1 MSTANL
7 VPETRELSGDDA
19 WQALRRTGRRRLLVD
34 AFMRMRV
41 SDGFSHARSLALL
54 ISLVA
59 LQGTIAVVGLA
70 GAVGGSGFSNVVAAA
85 VRRIV
90 PGPAGEVLTEAVV
103 HAHAT
108 GVEHRFVAVVVGL
121 VGSIVTATTAYGQ
134 IERGLNRIYGVEL
147 DRSTI
152 DKYGRA
158 IILAITTGTLA
169 SLAFVCVAFGRNL
182 LHPVTKGTWSTVWN
196 FVSLPLGLVL
206 ITVAVTIVFMT
217 CPRRCQPHFS
227 WLAVGSG
234 IAVTLWVVVT
244 AGLGFF
250 FHSSHSF
257 GQTYGPLAGV
267 VALLL
272 WSLLS
277 SVALFFGAAFA
288 AQLESV
294 RQGDPEPQDSEKVAH
309 AEPADD
315 EDTSSAPSRMPAI
328 SGRRERA

>member
-7 VPETRELSGDDA
+7 VPETRGLSGEDA

-34 AFMRMRV
+34 AFMRLRV
-41 SDGFSHARSLALL
+41 ADGFSHARSLALM

-70 GAVGGSGFSNVVAAA
+70 GAVGGSGFSNVVAGA
-85 VRRIV
+85 VRHTV
-90 PGPAGEVLTEAVV
+90 PGPAGQVLTEAVM

-108 GVEHRFVAVVVGL
+108 GVEHRFVAVIVGL

-134 IERGLNRIYGVEL
+134 IERGLNRLYGVEL
-147 DRSTI
+147 DRPTVA
-152 DKYGRA
+152 KYGQA
-158 IILAITTGTLA
+158 LLLTVTTGTLA
-169 SLAFVCVAFGRNL
+169 SLAFVCVALGRNL
-182 LHPVTKGTWSTVWN
+182 LHPVANATWSTVWN

-206 ITVAVTIVFMT
+206 ITVAVTIVFMR
-217 CPRRCQPHFS
+217 CPRRRQPQFS

-244 AGLGFF
+244 AGLGWF
-250 FHSSHSF
+250 FHTSRSF

-294 RQGDPEPQDSEKVAH
+294 RQGEPEPQDPEKVAH
-309 AEPADD
+309 AEPGNGRGEAT
-315 EDTSSAPSRMPAI
+315 ERTPSMPVL
-328 SGRRERA
+328 SGQ